1 MYGSSAKW
9 DGYPLLTPRI
19 PSFSSVQALIGLG
32 IVLSMLL
39 GSFQVQA
46 ITTNELRVAW
56 FYTFAKHTRWPND
69 AQRQQITIGF
79 YPAQPE
85 LEALLRRATHARLL
99 RDKPIVVV
107 HYADITKAR
116 QAQMLVLGADKN
128 SQLQAVASALTG
140 SQTLLVSEEAPESLH
155 TMINLKGSE
164 QSRLTFEVHRPNIV
178 YEGLDVGRDLL
189 LSGGTELD
197 VARIYKESERALV
210 LVKDALKQQAK
221 ALQLQETVLTKK
233 TQQVQH
239 KTQQLLGLRENIEQL
254 QQKLQQDQQHL
265 DQNKHQ
271 LQQDK
276 SRAELN
282 QLSLDKQQLTLKAQ
296 QFQVDRMALELKAKL
311 DDIGKNT
318 RLMAEQEVVIDEQI
332 QRIRRQG
339 NSLESKSAT
348 IAQQQDLLGNQQLLS
363 GGLGVIV
370 LLTLYGIYSRIRAAK
385 QLSLSNQELA
395 ESNNKLAETS
405 QQLRSAAAA
414 KSMFLSTMSHE
425 IRTPMNGVLGMAELL
440 ASSKL
445 NAEQQRNLGIIQSS
459 GKLLVNVIND
469 ILDYSKIEAGKM
481 ELENID
487 YEPDRL
493 LQDCATTFGRIAQDK
508 ALDFTLLIDPDVPA
522 TLQGDPSR
530 ITQVL
535 TNFLS
540 NAFKFTEQGE
550 VRICAELLAPQ
561 QVWRF
566 SVQDSGR
573 GMSEAQ
579 CASIFNPF
587 TQADVSINRSHGG
600 TGLGLSICKQLVEL
614 MGGEVGVE
622 SHLGQGSCFWSRLP
636 VSDDALMQT
645 SSRQLP
651 PALEQGQVLVAIE
664 HADQCANLCGH
675 LRRWGI
681 EAKALATVDQL
692 WESLTDA
699 LTSEPPRRPTILLS
713 DKLLDLSR
721 PHPAEVMEDACV
733 IYLCSRAQSMDRFAD
748 EQQSFVHL
756 RQPVNAS
763 MIFDALQLLHHPQAL
778 EKPSAKQQLAQYPS
792 ARVLVAEDN
801 QVNQMVVKG
810 LLKQYAI
817 EPVIAENGQLALEA
831 LIAAQEQS
839 EQFDLVLMDCEMP
852 LLDGYEAS
860 RMFRD
865 SEEETA
871 LAGPDKSA
879 PHTAIVALTAH
890 AMTEHRDRA
899 KAAGMDD
906 HLAKPIN
913 RGALEEVLARFCAP
927 ST

>member
-1 MYGSSAKW
+1 MGVVLLLPVSLFSQTAHAISS
-9 DGYPLLTPRI
+9 D
-19 PSFSSVQALIGLG
+19 
-32 IVLSMLL
+32 
-39 GSFQVQA
+39 
-46 ITTNELRVAW
+46 ELRVAW
-56 FYTFAKHTRWPND
+56 LYTFAKHTSWPD
-69 AQRQQITIGF
+69 ETQRQRITIGF

-85 LEALLRRATHARLL
+85 LEALLRRATHDRLL

-107 HYADITKAR
+107 HYADITRAR
-116 QAQMLVLGADKN
+116 QAQMLVLGIEMN
-128 SQLQAVASALTG
+128 RQLQSISRTLAG
-140 SQTLLVSEEAPESLH
+140 SETLLVTEDISESLY
-155 TMINLKGSE
+155 TMINLLRGDKT
-164 QSRLTFEVHRPNIV
+164 RFTFEVHRPNII
-178 YEGLDVGRDLL
+178 YEGLGINRELL

-197 VARIYKESERALV
+197 IARIYKETEQALSQ
-210 LVKDALKQQAK
+210 VKQSLAQQANT
-221 ALQLQETVLTKK
+221 LQLQSEALATKDAAIGRK
-233 TQQVQH
+233 SRELDKLQGSLLQLHHQQQAEQ
-239 KTQQLLGLRENIEQL
+239 QQLDGTHRQLQVEQQQLDKTHRQLQADRQKAEENRRQLSRQQLTMAAQQQQLNSRAAELQSKADDIMVNINTIEAQEDL
-254 QQKLQQDQQHL
+254 LNQQKL
-265 DQNKHQ
+265 
-271 LQQDK
+271 
-276 SRAELN
+276 A
-282 QLSLDKQQLTLKAQ
+282 LSS
-296 QFQVDRMALELKAKL
+296 
-311 DDIGKNT
+311 
-318 RLMAEQEVVIDEQI
+318 
-332 QRIRRQG
+332 QG
-339 NSLESKSAT
+339 DSLEQQSAT
-348 IAQQQDLLGNQQLLS
+348 IEQQQGLLFYQRLVS
-363 GGLGVIV
+363 GSLAVVVFIV
-370 LLTLYGIYSRIRAAK
+370 LFSFYTRIQASKRLARGNA
-385 QLSLSNQELA
+385 QLADANK
-395 ESNNKLAETS
+395 KLAETS
-405 QQLRSAAAA
+405 EQLKRAAEA

-487 YEPDRL
+487 FAPDRL

-508 ALDFTLLIDPDVPA
+508 SLDFTLLVDPDVPA

-530 ITQVL
+530 ITQIL

-550 VRICAELLAPQ
+550 IRIGAELLAPQ

-566 SVQDSGR
+566 SVRDSGS
-573 GMSEAQ
+573 GMSEDQ
-579 CASIFNPF
+579 CAAIFNPF
-587 TQADVSINRSHGG
+587 TQADASISRSHGG

-614 MGGEVGVE
+614 MGGEIGVE
-622 SHLGQGSCFWSRLP
+622 SHQGQGSYFWARLP
-636 VSDDALMQT
+636 VSDAALTQA

-651 PALEQGQVLVAIE
+651 PALEQGQVLVALE
-664 HADQCANLCGH
+664 HADQRSNLCGH

-681 EAKALATVDQL
+681 AAKPLVTVDQL

-699 LTSEPPRRPTILLS
+699 LTSEPPWRPTILLS
-713 DKLLDLSR
+713 DKFLDLSR
-721 PHPAEVMEDACV
+721 PHPAEVMEETYV
-733 IYLCSRAQSMDRFAD
+733 IYLCSWAQSMDSFVD

-763 MIFDALQLLHHPQAL
+763 MVFDALLQLHQPKAL
-778 EKPSAKQQLAQYPS
+778 EKPTAKQALAQYPQ

-831 LIAAQEQS
+831 LQNDH
-839 EQFDLVLMDCEMP
+839 FDLVLMDCEMP

-860 RMFRD
+860 RMFREIEAQGIDFAD
-865 SEEETA
+865 SEED
-871 LAGPDKSA
+871 AGTQ
-879 PHTAIVALTAH
+879 HTAIVALTAH

-913 RGALEEVLARFCAP
+913 RVALEEVLARFCAP
-927 ST
+927 SA